1 MKIDTSQIQHL
12 KAICLLNKKSIFKP
26 SYWLVAIISILVH
39 KYYVE
44 LHIYIYIPAESMDDL
59 GGLVNIKSIS
69 KLYNTNDEKGRFV
82 HH

>member
-26 SYWLVAIISILVH
+26 SYWLVAIISILVDE
-39 KYYVE
+39 Y
-44 LHIYIYIPAESMDDL
+44 YIY
-59 GGLVNIKSIS
+59 
-69 KLYNTNDEKGRFV
+69 KLQQAHIQFIQFTNDEKGRFM

>member
-26 SYWLVAIISILVH
+26 SYWLVAIISILVDEH
-39 KYYVE
+39 YLDK
-44 LHIYIYIPAESMDDL
+44 YIYKRIDQAH
-59 GGLVNIKSIS
+59 IQFIQF
-69 KLYNTNDEKGRFV
+69 TNDEKGRFM